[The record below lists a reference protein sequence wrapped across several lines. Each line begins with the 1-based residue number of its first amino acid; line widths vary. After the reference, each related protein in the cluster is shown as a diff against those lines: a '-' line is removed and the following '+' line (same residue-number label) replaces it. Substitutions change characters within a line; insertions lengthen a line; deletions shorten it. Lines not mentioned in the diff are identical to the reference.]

1 MIMRRIENKTQTRN
15 TEDGAAAPARRRTRS
30 AFLAAVTSAAG
41 LFLGVSG
48 VQAQDSL
55 GTWLT
60 DDQKAKIELRECGA
74 NGLCSEIVWL
84 KEPVD
89 ENGRPWR
96 DENHPEASKR
106 SRPIM
111 GIDIL
116 KGTKKVEGN
125 AWSGEIY
132 DPEEGKHYYLKR
144 IAVGADKVEIRGCL
158 PAGWPCRTKYW
169 TRTGPVS
176 QPEPVVV
183 AQKPQ
188 PAPAPA
194 PVQQVQKPAPAPAPE
209 VAQRPEPAPQP
220 VQASMAPRIIPQAQA
235 RETAPAPQAQPQR
248 QAQSV
253 PVPDSRPTPPARAQA
268 PQPQRQASLAQPQ
281 YAVTAPPP
289 RPEPQPQLQPQAEE
303 RRWEPAWRQNR
314 VASLQPST
322 TTGALPRQRA
332 AAPVSAGN
340 AYLVQVTAGQDQ
352 NEALRTFG
360 KLQSRYPQL
369 LGGYL
374 PNIQKVDLGERGV
387 WYRVRV
393 GPMTQQTAAAS
404 FCQQLKAAGADCL
417 IRRE

>member
-1 MIMRRIENKTQTRN
+1 MIMRRFTSRTQTRKRAR
-15 TEDGAAAPARRRTRS
+15 GAASTARRGACS
-30 AFLAAVTSAAG
+30 AILAAAASVAG
-41 LFLGVSG
+41 LCFGAGWVH
-48 VQAQDSL
+48 AQESL

-60 DDQKAKIELRECGA
+60 DDRKAKIELRECGA

-96 DENHPEASKR
+96 DENHPEPSKR
-106 SRPIM
+106 SRTII

-116 KGTKKVEGN
+116 KGMKKVEGN

-144 IAVGADKVEIRGCL
+144 IAVGTDKVEIRGCL

-169 TRTGPVS
+169 TRTTPVS
-176 QPEPVVV
+176 KPEPVQV
-183 AQKPQ
+183 ASKPAPVAAPQARKPEPAPQAAQRREPARAPMEAAMAPRLIPRAAASEQ
-188 PAPAPA
+188 PAPAP
-194 PVQQVQKPAPAPAPE
+194 
-209 VAQRPEPAPQP
+209 RPQP
-220 VQASMAPRIIPQAQA
+220 QA
-235 RETAPAPQAQPQR
+235 RPQL

-253 PVPDSRPTPPARAQA
+253 PLPDSRPTPPARVQAQP
-268 PQPQRQASLAQPQ
+268 PQPQRQVALAQPRP
-281 YAVTAPPP
+281 AVTSPVTRPDPPV
-289 RPEPQPQLQPQAEE
+289 QQQAERLR
-303 RRWEPAWRQNR
+303 RRWPSAWRQNR
-314 VASLQPST
+314 VASVPSAAA
-322 TTGALPRQRA
+322 TGALPRPSV
-332 AAPVSAGN
+332 APGST
-340 AYLVQVTAGQDQ
+340 YLVQVTAGQDQ

-360 KLQSRYPQL
+360 KLQSRYPRL

-393 GPMTQQTAAAS
+393 GPMSQQTAAAS

-417 IRRE
+417 IRRQ